1 MRENNKKN
9 CRKNQEDIRVR
20 KPKEDLKKTKAHGQ
34 QSPLISLLGLFK
46 IVFICLFLEIG
57 IILTEFSKFEDSS
70 RQMGLKSFE
79 LAYHGRRQ
87 KLSLSDPSTQFW
99 GLGLP
104 QSGAEEEVL
113 GCPRLLTIW
122 HGFPA

>member
-1 MRENNKKN
+1 MCENNEKKN
-9 CRKNQEDIRVR
+9 CRKYQEDVPVR

-34 QSPLISLLGLFK
+34 QSPIISLLGLFK
-46 IVFICLFLEIG
+46 IIFICLLLEIG
-57 IILTEFSKFEDSS
+57 IILTEFSKCEDSS

-79 LAYHGRRQ
+79 LAHHGRSQRP
-87 KLSLSDPSTQFW
+87 SLSDPSTQFW

-113 GCPRLLTIW
+113 GRP
-122 HGFPA
+122 